1 MTIKELLSEYG
12 GVIPPQ
18 LENGVIEA
26 AKINSATRTM
36 NLTVRFEQTVPR
48 QLLFDVENII
58 KELPMGLNGAFI
70 KPIFPQGSFSPDYY
84 PELVKE
90 LKRRNQSLNGSLN
103 DSTVTLGE
111 DGSLTVM
118 LCHGGA
124 AILKAKSFD

>member
-48 QLLFDVENII
+48 QLLLDAENII

-103 DSTVTLGE
+103 DSTVKIGE

-118 LCHGGA
+118 L
-124 AILKAKSFD
+124 